1 MKHKIYLIL
10 ANAGCSNRFNN
21 STPKQYNHIDE
32 HTVLWHCVNSFAP
45 ITQIN
50 TIYITSSPN
59 DYYIDNEAKN
69 LYALSD
75 KIIINKIGGAN
86 RAQTVLNSLLEI
98 KNIASELDWVIIH
111 DVARCCIDTDS
122 IRKFIVT
129 LESDLVGGIM
139 AIKSTDT
146 IKKLH
151 NNHLTTI
158 NRDEI
163 YLAQTPQMFRYGILT
178 NALLNVDLD
187 KITDEASAIEQLN
200 YPIKLVLGSSNNIKI
215 TYPKDFI
222 LAKILCGMK

>member
-98 KNIASELDWVIIH
+98 KNI
-111 DVARCCIDTDS
+111 
-122 IRKFIVT
+122 
-129 LESDLVGGIM
+129 
-139 AIKSTDT
+139 
-146 IKKLH
+146 
-151 NNHLTTI
+151 
-158 NRDEI
+158 
-163 YLAQTPQMFRYGILT
+163 LT
-178 NALLNVDLD
+178 NKYGYSFDR
-187 KITDEASAIEQLN
+187 SMQ
-200 YPIKLVLGSSNNIKI
+200 
-215 TYPKDFI
+215 
-222 LAKILCGMK
+222 